1 MSSIKDELL
10 EAEELESKILE
21 LFDGKRDFILM
32 SALTMVTARV
42 IVFQKKQFPN
52 MDVESVMMTFDDQL
66 RHTVNG
72 TLDALKKGDSEP

>member
-32 SALTMVTARV
+32 SALTMATARV
-42 IVFQKKQFPN
+42 IIFQKKQFPN
-52 MDVESVMMTFDDQL
+52 MDVESVMMIFDDQL

-72 TLDALKKGDSEP
+72 TLDALKKGGSEY